1 LDHNF
6 AETSLVSCFMTSLM
20 LTCLTFKS
28 WSCTFETVYLYIYCL
43 FNGKDGL
50 LLALSCKWH
59 WTQNIPHK
67 QTVKKEIFGKEAFT
81 GAHWKNTENRK
92 LMGK

>member
-50 LLALSCKWH
+50 LLAFGKDGLLLALSCKWH

-67 QTVKKEIFGKEAFT
+67 QTVKKEIFGKDT
-81 GAHWKNTENRK
+81 GKIQKTGN
-92 LMGK
+92 